1 MTAATTVADVQEH
14 RDAMPAESDAFSL
27 TIRLY
32 RDYAQVVDFG
42 LPELTLLALDEPPP
56 LGRSHGPNPARMLG
70 SAVGACLGASL
81 LYCLRKSRI
90 DVSGLSTKVDG
101 TIVRNEDGRLRVGRL
116 RVTLA
121 PIVPSA
127 ARERMA
133 RCLDIFED
141 FCVVTESVRKGIDV
155 DVHVEPGTAPEPAPL
170 DDQC

>member
-14 RDAMPAESDAFSL
+14 RDAVPAESDAFSL

-56 LGRSHGPNPARMLG
+56 LGRSHGPNPARLLG

-90 DVSGLSTKVDG
+90 DESGLSTKVEG
-101 TIVRNEDGRLRVGRL
+101 TIVRNARGRLRVGPL
-116 RVTLA
+116 RVTLSPTLPLA
-121 PIVPSA
+121 EAGRVN
-127 ARERMA
+127 

-141 FCVVTESVRKGIDV
+141 FCVVTESVRGGIDV
-155 DVHVEPGTAPEPAPL
+155 DVRVDPVTPPGT
-170 DDQC
+170 

>member
-1 MTAATTVADVQEH
+1 MTAAATGADVQDQ
-14 RDAMPAESDAFSL
+14 RDAVPAQSDAFSL

-32 RDYAQVVDFG
+32 RGYAQVVDFG
-42 LPELTLLALDEPPP
+42 QPELTLLALDEPPP
-56 LGRSHGPNPARMLG
+56 LGRGHGPNPVRMLG

-90 DVSGLSTKVDG
+90 DVSGLSTKVEG
-101 TIVRNEDGRLRVGRL
+101 TIVRNERGRLRVGPL
-116 RVTLA
+116 RVTLS
-121 PIVPSA
+121 PTIPVTE
-127 ARERMA
+127 RERMT

-155 DVHVEPGTAPEPAPL
+155 DVRVEPGTPPDPAPL